1 MSQKIILFRK
11 LELEE
16 RYKGMKNSFLKRDT
30 ETMESRILQK
40 VAGIKLY
47 IKGEIWLTMRQSIG
61 GK

>member
-16 RYKGMKNSFLKRDT
+16 RYKGMKNSFLKIDT
-30 ETMESRILQK
+30 ETMESRILQN

-47 IKGEIWLTMRQSIG
+47 IQGEIWLTMSQSIG